1 MDAGAAVSRPIEEPT
16 AIREDRYGSDRTV
29 SRHPAY
35 STIRAH
41 RYSGGS
47 GNLFGSSFKHNGG
60 VSVTISRAY
69 VDRSLSNDHVHE
81 DDELISVDMTEAQWA
96 TFVSNFN
103 AAGTPCTLDHVGRK
117 MVPGLPD
124 PPDMSG
130 QYAAEM
136 NETVK
141 EIQVALRQLAE
152 NPKLPQ
158 WARKDIS
165 MQAARLTNSTGFIA
179 EQFGEH
185 VETVVEHAKIEINAY
200 VTQTVARAGLEHLGV
215 PPLML
220 APPKGDK

>member
-1 MDAGAAVSRPIEEPT
+1 VRPIEQPKVLNT
-16 AIREDRYGSDRTV
+16 PDDPCDDSKTT
-29 SRHPAY
+29 HPAFGN
-35 STIRAH
+35 IRAS

-47 GNLFGSSFKHNGG
+47 GAMYGSSFLHSGG
-60 VSVTISRAY
+60 VSITISRSTLH
-69 VDRSLSNDHVHE
+69 RGLSRDNYFGG
-81 DDELISVDMTEAQWA
+81 DELISVDLTEAQWA
-96 TFVSNFN
+96 TFVSNLN
-103 AAGTPCTLDHVGRK
+103 GSGNPCTLRHIGRK

-215 PPLML
+215 PPLAL